1 MEWLCQ
7 ICGYVHEDDEPPE
20 TCPVCG
26 APRSKFTEWSGD
38 EDDLDREREAGSDED
53 GILGDQEDE
62 R

>member
-38 EDDLDREREAGSDED
+38 EDDLDRKREARSEED
-53 GILGDQEDE
+53 SILGDLEDE